1 MTMWALI
8 QNGAVAEITDIDPA
22 GRFHAS
28 MVWQAC
34 PPEVAP
40 GWAFDG
46 ERFTAPVAESRATV
60 EAAVWTAIKAERDR
74 RKEAGFQVGVRWV
87 HSDLF
92 SRSQWLGLKDNAR
105 DALAAGGGM
114 GDGLRDSE
122 DNPVVWKMLDG
133 SFVAVTA
140 QLAFDVV
147 AAVTRSDIAVFTAA
161 EVHNATMLLS
171 ADPAR
176 YDYTSDWPPSYTE
189 WAAAQGAE

>member
-1 MTMWALI
+1 MWALI
-8 QNGAVAEITDIDPA
+8 ENGTVAETTDIDPV
-22 GRFHAS
+22 GRYHAS
-28 MVWQAC
+28 MLWLAC
-34 PPEVAP
+34 PAEVAA
-40 GWAFDG
+40 GWGWDG
-46 ERFTAPVAESRATV
+46 ERFVAPVAESRDLIKAR
-60 EAAVWTAIKAERDR
+60 VWAAIKAERDR
-74 RKEAGFQVGVRWV
+74 RKEAGFQVGVQWV

-114 GDGLRDSE
+114 GDALRDSE

-147 AAVTRSDIAVFTAA
+147 ATVTRSDIAMFTAA

-176 YDYTSDWPPSYTE
+176 YDYTSDWPPSYAE
-189 WAAAQGAE
+189 WAAAQGTE